1 MTYQKELTYWS
12 IVSIVLNNKLCYI
25 LFLSFLWFVQNMTNI
40 LFFDCL
46 ELLTSND
53 VTKQC
58 LKSRLCSVRVSC
70 VKFPMKTK
78 IPSEVLPHLSFLQW
92 ILCISSQY
100 CIFVEKMPRYI
111 VIVYSQSFPKEIC
124 LRLVTF
130 VILEILQNWFMCTSY
145 CAVII
150 TKNLFIRIH
159 SLAPKFLLMYRSTD

>member
-1 MTYQKELTYWS
+1 MIYSKHSSKQQALLHPIFEFSLICTKYDKYFIFWD
-12 IVSIVLNNKLCYI
+12 
-25 LFLSFLWFVQNMTNI
+25 FLA
-40 LFFDCL
+40 
-46 ELLTSND
+46 LLTSND

-78 IPSEVLPHLSFLQW
+78 IPSEVLPHRSFLQ
-92 ILCISSQY
+92 

-159 SLAPKFLLMYRSTD
+159 SLAPKFLLMYRSTDKKKQI